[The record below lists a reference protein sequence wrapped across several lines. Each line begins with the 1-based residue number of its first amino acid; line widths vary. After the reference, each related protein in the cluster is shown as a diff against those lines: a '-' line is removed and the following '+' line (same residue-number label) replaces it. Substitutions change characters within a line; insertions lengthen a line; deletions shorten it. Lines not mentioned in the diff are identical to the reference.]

1 MGGRRSLARV
11 LVMDNSFVRRA
22 RERAEIARQAAEI
35 EEARP
40 YVGLAREISA
50 EVSRIAA
57 DPSAHSDLLVELIEE
72 MPHNERMKLAQRIFD
87 ELPSDRQ
94 WAIIE
99 HIYGDRE
106 IETYLQAQRST
117 FLAEARA
124 AGERSR
130 VVGNARSDQR
140 LDTRDVPAGKL
151 LTLGLFLERDARTA
165 VARGNMSSTCARRLV
180 LRARGDGTFQV
191 IEDVFNPGGGYI
203 VTAEYS
209 QETWR
214 SGERLPGHTIVRV
227 GSTIE
232 GATGAGPSFEPIVYP
247 GGRIDVEVAGQPTR
261 GRLHLGFAM
270 LGDLGIF
277 AS

>member
-1 MGGRRSLARV
+1 MG
-11 LVMDNSFVRRA
+11 FVHRA
-22 RERAEIARQAAEI
+22 RERAEIARLAAEI

-40 YVGLAREISA
+40 YLGLAREISA

-57 DPSAHSDLLVELIEE
+57 DPSGHCDLLVELIEE

-94 WAIIE
+94 WAIIDQV
-99 HIYGDRE
+99 YGDRE
-106 IETYLQAQRST
+106 IETYLHAQRST
-117 FLAEARA
+117 FVAEARA
-124 AGERSR
+124 GERWR
-130 VVGNARSDQR
+130 VVGHARSDQR

-151 LTLGLFLERDARTA
+151 LTLGLFLERDARAA
-165 VARGNMSSTCARRLV
+165 VARGHTSSTCARRLV

-214 SGERLPGHTIVRV
+214 SSERLPSHTIVRV

-232 GATGAGPSFEPIVYP
+232 GATGAEVLFEPIVYP
-247 GGRIDVEVAGQPTR
+247 GGRIDLEVAGQPTR

-277 AS
+277 AG